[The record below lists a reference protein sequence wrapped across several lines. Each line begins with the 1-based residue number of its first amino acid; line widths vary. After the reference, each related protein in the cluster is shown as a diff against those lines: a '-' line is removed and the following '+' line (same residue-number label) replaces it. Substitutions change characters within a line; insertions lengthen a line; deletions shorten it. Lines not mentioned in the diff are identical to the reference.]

1 MVLECG
7 ITESGLSVLLGCKK
21 IFVHAWDQD
30 LEWHHESYKTGNL
43 YSSVLTK
50 NSKNSHILCL
60 INAFSIDCGLSKVA
74 PLFKS
79 PHLMVHNIH
88 TWSKILYW
96 MLTFSVHVILLSLK
110 IAKGDMDFKLRR
122 KISYL
127 IYLLCCENFILM
139 AA

>member
-50 NSKNSHILCL
+50 NSKNSHIQCL

-79 PHLMVHNIH
+79 PHLMVYNIH
-88 TWSKILYW
+88 T
-96 MLTFSVHVILLSLK
+96 
-110 IAKGDMDFKLRR
+110 
-122 KISYL
+122 
-127 IYLLCCENFILM
+127 
-139 AA
+139 